1 MPTSVKIPED
11 LPGVLKEFTKAAI
24 RAQPEDVVQ
33 FASSY
38 FGTLASEQ
46 PVPEKQKSEQIVN
59 DNVKQETTQENLV
72 LTPDVLKTL
81 HLQIDKNYII
91 TAAALEDK
99 WKELKLP
106 EETFDNIMTVGG
118 FGEEIDWL
126 KFLALAC
133 SSLGVDI
140 TKAMAYVCQTLTPE
154 DEEVDAKI
162 PFNVFKYLYSYLAE
176 MDDDI
181 SPTHINSVL
190 NHLQGDI
197 DDPKKFIKVS
207 DFVNKSMV
215 KLG

>member
-59 DNVKQETTQENLV
+59 DNVKQETTQENLKV
-72 LTPDVLKTL
+72 K
-81 HLQIDKNYII
+81 IDKNYII

-190 NHLQGDI
+190 NHLQGD
-197 DDPKKFIKVS
+197 
-207 DFVNKSMV
+207 M
-215 KLG
+215 